1 MSVCVTTVTV
11 FFCDFVMLSYTL
23 KKCSQLWRDS
33 ISKCGLLFHNLTV
46 FFARS
51 FSFCLSVFLLVFGV
65 SLFDCQGPRLHT
77 RERRRRL
84 KRDFLRLLFS
94 VVVSLW
100 LLLLLFVE
108 CVVVVVYKTF
118 CLADFSL

>member
-1 MSVCVTTVTV
+1 MFAALARFDFKMRLTVSQSHCFFRSLVLFVCV
-11 FFCDFVMLSYTL
+11 
-23 KKCSQLWRDS
+23 
-33 ISKCGLLFHNLTV
+33 
-46 FFARS
+46 
-51 FSFCLSVFLLVFGV
+51 LLVFGV

-77 RERRRRL
+77 RERKRRL